1 MQRIK
6 GMIGLA
12 RRAGKVV
19 IGTEL
24 VCLALPKG
32 KVRLVIIASTASVG
46 TREKLSYK
54 CEYYKIPSLVIDI
67 EKEELGALL
76 GKSGSVA
83 VVAICDE
90 SFANELVRLV
100 SSR

>member
-12 RRAGKVV
+12 RRAGKV
-19 IGTEL
+19 IMGTEL
-24 VCLALPKG
+24 ITLAFPKG
-32 KVRLVIIASTASVG
+32 KVRLVIIACDSSDG
-46 TREKLSYK
+46 TKEKLTHK
-54 CEYYKIPSLVIDI
+54 CEYYKIPSLVLDI

-76 GKSGSVA
+76 GKSSVA
-83 VVAICDE
+83 AVAICDNG
-90 SFANELVRLV
+90 FATEIARLV